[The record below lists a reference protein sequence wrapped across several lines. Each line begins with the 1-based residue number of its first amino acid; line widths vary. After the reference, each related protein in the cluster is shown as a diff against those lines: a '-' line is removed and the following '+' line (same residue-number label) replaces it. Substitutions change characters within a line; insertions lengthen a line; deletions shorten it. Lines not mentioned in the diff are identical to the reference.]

1 MKPSL
6 PVSPAR
12 NADSLDD
19 VDCYLAEEDEKE
31 DEEAEGAVRPA
42 GEMAAGVKPKDTI
55 PAHTPFSKRR
65 ETISV
70 NSFLQEKAAKGR

>member
-1 MKPSL
+1 MTRQAAKPSL

-12 NADSLDD
+12 NSDSLDD

-42 GEMAAGVKPKDTI
+42 GEMATGVKPVI
-55 PAHTPFSKRR
+55 PALSPCSERR
-65 ETISV
+65 EQ
-70 NSFLQEKAAKGR
+70 FQ